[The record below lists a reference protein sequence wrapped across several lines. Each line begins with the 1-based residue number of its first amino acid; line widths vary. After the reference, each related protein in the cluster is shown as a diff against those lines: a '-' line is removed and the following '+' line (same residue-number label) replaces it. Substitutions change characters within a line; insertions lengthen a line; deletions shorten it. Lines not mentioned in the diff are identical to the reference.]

1 MLSEQGL
8 IVITTVTL
16 AFIAFVIDR
25 SPSNPF
31 VQIGIAVVS
40 YYWGKSSQKN
50 EK

>member
-1 MLSEQGL
+1 MLTEQGL
-8 IVITTVTL
+8 IVISTVVL
-16 AFIAFVIDR
+16 AFVAFVLDK

-31 VQIGIAVVS
+31 VQIGLAVVS